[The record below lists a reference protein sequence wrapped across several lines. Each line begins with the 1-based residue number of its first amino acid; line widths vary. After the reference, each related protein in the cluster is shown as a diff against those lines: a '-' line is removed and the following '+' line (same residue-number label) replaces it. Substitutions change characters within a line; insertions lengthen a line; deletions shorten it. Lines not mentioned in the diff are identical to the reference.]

1 MLIGSWNGTA
11 WTSDAVNGSFDDLRA
26 VVAPLAELFREAG
39 HRLYLV
45 GGVVRNAL
53 MVGKETTPDFD
64 LTTDAPPDRIRDLVA
79 GSADAVWLQGERF
92 GTVGVRIGRHTL
104 EITTHRSE
112 AYLDDSRKPVVTF
125 SKDLVKDLARRDFT
139 VNAMA
144 VDVGNGTLH
153 DPFAGQADLEAGIL
167 RTPLAPEESFSD
179 DPLRMLRAARF
190 VAGYRLDPVPGLVE
204 AARRL
209 AERVDVVSTERVREE
224 LLRLL
229 AVDDPRAGLDFL
241 VEIGLLERILP
252 EVATL
257 DRLSRQAAFDRV
269 PIASGDPLDRL
280 AALLLDLGPV
290 EAGGRVRALRFSRRE
305 TATVKGLVEIVDRV
319 RSGPPEGGW
328 SAEDVRRMAFNA
340 GELLDR
346 ALDLTV
352 AVGADTGGLITAVGE
367 LRGVGELE
375 DLGPALDGGQV
386 MAVLDLV
393 GGPEVGEALAWLTDL
408 RLREGRLSVEEA
420 EMLLTDWWWSREGG
434 IGT

>member
-1 MLIGSWNGTA
+1 MKE
-11 WTSDAVNGSFDDLRA
+11 SFDDLQA

-64 LTTDAPPDRIRDLVA
+64 LTTDALPDRIRDLVA
-79 GSADAVWLQGERF
+79 GIADAVWLQGERF
-92 GTVGVRIGRHTL
+92 GTVGVRIGTHTL

-125 SKDLVKDLARRDFT
+125 STDLVEDLTRRDFT

-144 VDVGNGTLH
+144 VEVGSGTLH
-153 DPFAGQADLEAGIL
+153 DPFGGQADLEAGIL
-167 RTPLAPEESFSD
+167 RTPLTPEESFSD

-190 VAGYRLDPVPGLVE
+190 VAGYQLDPTPGLVE

-209 AERVDVVSTERVREE
+209 AERVAVVSTERIREE

-241 VEIGLLERILP
+241 VEIGLLEKILP

-257 DRLSRQAAFDRV
+257 DRLSRQAAFNRV
-269 PIASGDPLDRL
+269 PIASDDPLDRL

-290 EAGGRVRALRFSRRE
+290 EAGDRIRALRFSRRE
-305 TATVKGLVEIVDRV
+305 TATVMGLVEIVARV
-319 RSGPPEGGW
+319 QSGPSEGGW
-328 SAEDVRRMAFNA
+328 SAEEVRRMAFNA

-346 ALDLTV
+346 ALNLAV
-352 AVGADTGGLITAVGE
+352 AIGADTGDLVTVVGE

-375 DLGPALDGGQV
+375 GLGPALDGGQI

-408 RLREGRLSVEEA
+408 RLREGRHSVEEA
-420 EMLLTDWWWSREGG
+420 EMLLSDWWRSREDG

>member
-1 MLIGSWNGTA
+1 M
-11 WTSDAVNGSFDDLRA
+11 NGSFDDLRA

-209 AERVDVVSTERVREE
+209 AERVAVVSTERVREE

-257 DRLSRQAAFDRV
+257 DESSRQAAFNRV

-305 TATVKGLVEIVDRV
+305 TAIVKGLVEIVDRV

-346 ALDLTV
+346 ALDLAV
-352 AVGADTGGLITAVGE
+352 AVGADTGDLITAVGE
-367 LRGVGELE
+367 LRRAGELE

-420 EMLLTDWWWSREGG
+420 EMLLTDWWRSREGG

>member
-1 MLIGSWNGTA
+1 M
-11 WTSDAVNGSFDDLRA
+11 NGSFDDLRA

-153 DPFAGQADLEAGIL
+153 DPFAGRADLEAGLL

-204 AARRL
+204 AACRL
-209 AERVDVVSTERVREE
+209 AERVAVVSTERVREE

-241 VEIGLLERILP
+241 VEIGLLEKILP

-257 DRLSRQAAFDRV
+257 DRSSRQAAFNRV

-280 AALLLDLGPV
+280 AVLLLDLGPV

-346 ALDLTV
+346 ALDLIV

>member
-39 HRLYLV
+39 YRLYLV

-209 AERVDVVSTERVREE
+209 AERVAVVSTERVREE

-257 DRLSRQAAFDRV
+257 DRSSRQAAFNRV

-305 TATVKGLVEIVDRV
+305 TAIVKGLVEIVDRV

-346 ALDLTV
+346 ALDLAV

>member
-1 MLIGSWNGTA
+1 
-11 WTSDAVNGSFDDLRA
+11 VNGSFDDLRA

-64 LTTDAPPDRIRDLVA
+64 LTTDARPDQIRDLVA
-79 GSADAVWLQGERF
+79 GLADAVWLQGERF
-92 GTVGVRIGRHTL
+92 GTVGIRIGRHTF

-125 SKDLVKDLARRDFT
+125 SKDLVEDLARRDFT

-144 VDVGNGTLH
+144 VDVDNGTLH
-153 DPFAGQADLEAGIL
+153 DPFAGRADLEAGIL
-167 RTPLAPEESFSD
+167 RTPLAPEESLSD

-204 AARRL
+204 AARQL
-209 AERVDVVSTERVREE
+209 AERVAVVSIERVREE

-241 VEIGLLERILP
+241 VEIGLLERVLP
-252 EVATL
+252 EVVIL
-257 DRLSRQAAFDRV
+257 DRSSRQAAFNRV
-269 PIASGDPLDRL
+269 PIASGNPLDRL

-305 TATVKGLVEIVDRV
+305 TAIVKGLVEIVDRV

-328 SAEDVRRMAFNA
+328 SAEDVRRMAFKA

-346 ALDLTV
+346 ALDLAV
-352 AVGADTGGLITAVGE
+352 AVGVDTGDLVTAVRE

-408 RLREGRLSVEEA
+408 RLREGRLSVKEA
-420 EMLLTDWWWSREGG
+420 EMFLTDWWQNREDG

>member
-1 MLIGSWNGTA
+1 M
-11 WTSDAVNGSFDDLRA
+11 
-26 VVAPLAELFREAG
+26 
-39 HRLYLV
+39 
-45 GGVVRNAL
+45 
-53 MVGKETTPDFD
+53 
-64 LTTDAPPDRIRDLVA
+64 
-79 GSADAVWLQGERF
+79 
-92 GTVGVRIGRHTL
+92 
-104 EITTHRSE
+104 
-112 AYLDDSRKPVVTF
+112 
-125 SKDLVKDLARRDFT
+125 
-139 VNAMA
+139 
-144 VDVGNGTLH
+144 
-153 DPFAGQADLEAGIL
+153 EAGIL

-209 AERVDVVSTERVREE
+209 AERVAVVSTERVREE

-257 DRLSRQAAFDRV
+257 DRSSRQAAFDRV

-290 EAGGRVRALRFSRRE
+290 EAGGRVRTLRFSRRE

-328 SAEDVRRMAFNA
+328 SAEDVRRMTFNA

-346 ALDLTV
+346 ALDLAV

-367 LRGVGELE
+367 LRRAGELE

-420 EMLLTDWWWSREGG
+420 EMLLTDWWRSREGG

>member
-1 MLIGSWNGTA
+1 MA
-11 WTSDAVNGSFDDLRA
+11 WTGDAVNGGFDDLRA

-45 GGVVRNAL
+45 GGAVRNAL
-53 MVGKETTPDFD
+53 MVGEGTTTDFD

-125 SKDLVKDLARRDFT
+125 SKDLVEDLARRDFT

-153 DPFAGQADLEAGIL
+153 DPFAGRADLEAGIL

-209 AERVDVVSTERVREE
+209 AERVAVVSTERVREE

-257 DRLSRQAAFDRV
+257 DRSSRQAAFDRV

-290 EAGGRVRALRFSRRE
+290 EAGGRVRTLRFSRRE

-346 ALDLTV
+346 ALDLAV

-367 LRGVGELE
+367 LRRAGELE

-420 EMLLTDWWWSREGG
+420 EMLLTDWWRSREGG

>member
-1 MLIGSWNGTA
+1 MLIGSWSGTA
-11 WTSDAVNGSFDDLRA
+11 WTDDAVNGDFDDLLA
-26 VVAPLAELFREAG
+26 VVAPLAELFREAD
-39 HRLYLV
+39 HCLYLV
-45 GGVVRNAL
+45 GGVVRNAHL
-53 MVGKETTPDFD
+53 PGEETTPDID
-64 LTTDAPPDRIRDLVA
+64 LTTDAPPDRIRDLVT

-92 GTVGVRIGRHTL
+92 GTVGVRIGRHTF

-112 AYLDDSRKPVVTF
+112 AYFDDSRKPVVTF
-125 SKDLVKDLARRDFT
+125 TKDLGEDLARRDFT

-144 VDVGNGTLH
+144 FDVVNGTLH
-153 DPFAGQADLEAGIL
+153 DPFNGRVDLQARIL
-167 RTPLAPEESFSD
+167 RTPRTPEESFSD

-204 AARRL
+204 AARQL
-209 AERVDVVSTERVREE
+209 ADRVAVVSTERVREE

-229 AVDDPRAGLDFL
+229 AVNDPRAGLDFL

-257 DRLSRQAAFDRV
+257 DRSSRRAAFDRV
-269 PIASGDPLDRL
+269 PIASGDALDRL

-305 TATVKGLVEIVDRV
+305 TAIVKGLVEIVDRV
-319 RSGPPEGGW
+319 YSGPPEGGW
-328 SAEDVRRMAFNA
+328 SDEEVRRMAFNA

-346 ALDLTV
+346 ALDLAV

-393 GGPEVGEALAWLTDL
+393 DGPEVGEALAWLTDL

-420 EMLLTDWWWSREGG
+420 ETLLTDWWGSR
-434 IGT
+434 

>member
-1 MLIGSWNGTA
+1 MNG
-11 WTSDAVNGSFDDLRA
+11 GFDDLRA

-45 GGVVRNAL
+45 GGAVRNAL
-53 MVGKETTPDFD
+53 MVGEGTTTDFD

-153 DPFAGQADLEAGIL
+153 DPFAGQADLKAGIL

-209 AERVDVVSTERVREE
+209 AERVAVVSTERVREE

-241 VEIGLLERILP
+241 VEIGLLEKILP
-252 EVATL
+252 EVARL
-257 DRLSRQAAFDRV
+257 DKSSRQAAFNRV

-305 TATVKGLVEIVDRV
+305 MAIVKGLVEIVDRV

-346 ALDLTV
+346 ALDLAV

-367 LRGVGELE
+367 LRRAGELE

-420 EMLLTDWWWSREGG
+420 EMLLTDWWRSREGG

>member
-1 MLIGSWNGTA
+1 MLIGSWSGTA
-11 WTSDAVNGSFDDLRA
+11 WTDDAVNGDFDDLRA

-39 HRLYLV
+39 HCLYLV
-45 GGVVRNAL
+45 GGVVRNAHL
-53 MVGKETTPDFD
+53 PGEETTPDFD

-125 SKDLVKDLARRDFT
+125 SKDLVEDLARRDFT

-153 DPFAGQADLEAGIL
+153 DPFAGRADLEAGIL

-209 AERVDVVSTERVREE
+209 AERVAVVSTERVREE

-257 DRLSRQAAFDRV
+257 DRSSRRAAFDRV
-269 PIASGDPLDRL
+269 PIASGDALDRL

-305 TATVKGLVEIVDRV
+305 TAIVKGLVEIVDRV
-319 RSGPPEGGW
+319 HSGPPEGGW
-328 SAEDVRRMAFNA
+328 SDEEVRRMAFNA

-346 ALDLTV
+346 ALDLAV

-393 GGPEVGEALAWLTDL
+393 DGPEVGEALAWLTDL

-420 EMLLTDWWWSREGG
+420 ETLLTDWWGSR
-434 IGT
+434 